1 VRGASPTGT
10 ADPDAA
16 SQQVRE
22 MFSAIAPRYDLLNHV
37 LSCNVDRL
45 WWWRTARAFAEIL
58 QNPLANVLDLCCGT
72 CDMTLAL
79 RRRASRSS
87 KTSLPHYA
95 TSDPRAI
102 FAADFARPMLQRAL
116 PKIAGKNIVLL
127 EADALRLPFA
137 GDRFDLVVSAF
148 GFRNLADYE
157 SGWREIYRVL
167 RPGGEVGILEF
178 SEPGGILGAIYKIY
192 FRRVLPA
199 IGSRI
204 SGVRQAYAYL
214 PASVT
219 RFPQPPEMLR
229 RMQHAGFR
237 EVSWTPYSWGIARL
251 FRGKK

>member
-1 VRGASPTGT
+1 
-10 ADPDAA
+10 
-16 SQQVRE
+16 

-58 QNPLANVLDLCCGT
+58 REPQANVLDLCCGT

-79 RRRASRSS
+79 RRQAARSGNASSS
-87 KTSLPHYA
+87 GHA
-95 TSDPRAI
+95 TKNPKAI
-102 FAADFARPMLQRAL
+102 FGADFARPMLQRAL
-116 PKIAGKNIVLL
+116 PKIAAKNILL
-127 EADALRLPFA
+127 VESDALRLPFA
-137 GDRFDLVVSAF
+137 ANHFDLVVSAF
-148 GFRNLADYE
+148 GFRNLADYDA
-157 SGWREIYRVL
+157 GWREIYRVL
-167 RPGGEVGILEF
+167 RPGGEVGILDF

-199 IGSRI
+199 IGARI
-204 SGVRQAYAYL
+204 SGVRQAYSYL

-229 RMQHAGFR
+229 SMQDAGFR
-237 EVSWTPYSWGIARL
+237 DVSWRPYSFGIAGL